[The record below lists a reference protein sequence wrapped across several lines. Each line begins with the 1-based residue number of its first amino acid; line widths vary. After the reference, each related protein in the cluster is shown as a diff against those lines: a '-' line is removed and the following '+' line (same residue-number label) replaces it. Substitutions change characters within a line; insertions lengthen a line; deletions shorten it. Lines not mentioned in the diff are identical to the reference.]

1 MRGNLILEAQP
12 LRNGRDEA
20 LMGDPVDEAEVTR
33 GDRFIKTAVAILGET
48 GRTDFTVQEV
58 VARSKTSLRAFYQH
72 FSSKDELLLA
82 LFDRTIAQSA
92 QTWRAETTGLDST
105 AALKL
110 VIDRI
115 SQQPESSTQDSLNRA
130 LSLYNQHLAE
140 TRPREYARVLSPLHQ
155 LIRDIVGQGITE
167 GVFNPGLDVG
177 AAAAIVMQTMV
188 GAQRLHWLGSELNG
202 TPIDA
207 GQLYDFCSRAL
218 GIRDTDDESAAP
230 SLAELFAQIGMRPGT
245 HDGEFAMTMPVS
257 PQVVNT
263 SGALQGG
270 LIATLVDVAGGQF
283 GLEHLQPG
291 TTMTTADLFV
301 RYLRPIRQGSA
312 RAVPRMLRS
321 GRRAMVMQV
330 DIYGDGDETRRDG
343 DREFRHHQRNDTDGR
358 PPGRRPRPGTPWGAK
373 VVTSLPPTEN
383 PRLPQ
388 GDRHA
393 VARAFLPRV
402 RRRQPHVRTAGG
414 ADQVPPG
421 QAQERDRLR
430 PGPRSHQDRGA
441 RPHQRVHPQ
450 PDVRSGG
457 PPGRAGGLLPA
468 RRAGKSYREILGEPM
483 KAIPAFREPGPRLEV
498 MDELGIDY
506 ALMFPT
512 LASLVEERMKDDPE
526 MTHDVIHALNQWM
539 YEHVDVQLPGAHLRH
554 PGDHP
559 AHRRARA

>member
-1 MRGNLILEAQP
+1 MA
-12 LRNGRDEA
+12 
-20 LMGDPVDEAEVTR
+20 DPGEEAELTR
-33 GDRFIKTAVAILGET
+33 ADRFIKTAVAILGET

-82 LFDRTIAQSA
+82 LFDRTIAQSVQA
-92 QTWRAETTGLDST
+92 WRTEASGLDST

-115 SQQPESSTQDSLNRA
+115 SQQPESITQDSLNRA

-177 AAAAIVMQTMV
+177 VAAAIVMQTVV

-202 TPIDA
+202 RPIDA

-218 GIRDTDDESAAP
+218 GIRDTDESATP
-230 SLAELFAQIGMRPGT
+230 SLAELIAQIGMRPGT
-245 HDGEFAMTMPVS
+245 YNGEFAMTMPVS

-283 GLEHLQPG
+283 GLDYLRPG

-312 RAVPRMLRS
+312 FAVPRMLRS

-330 DIYGDGDETRRDG
+330 DIYSDGDELLATATVNFAVV
-343 DREFRHHQRNDTDGR
+343 E
-358 PPGRRPRPGTPWGAK
+358 GTTP
-373 VVTSLPPTEN
+373 
-383 PRLPQ
+383 
-388 GDRHA
+388 
-393 VARAFLPRV
+393 
-402 RRRQPHVRTAGG
+402 
-414 ADQVPPG
+414 
-421 QAQERDRLR
+421 
-430 PGPRSHQDRGA
+430 
-441 RPHQRVHPQ
+441 
-450 PDVRSGG
+450 
-457 PPGRAGGLLPA
+457 
-468 RRAGKSYREILGEPM
+468 
-483 KAIPAFREPGPRLEV
+483 
-498 MDELGIDY
+498 
-506 ALMFPT
+506 
-512 LASLVEERMKDDPE
+512 
-526 MTHDVIHALNQWM
+526 
-539 YEHVDVQLPGAHLRH
+539 QLPSWPGA
-554 PGDHP
+554 
-559 AHRRARA
+559 

>member
-1 MRGNLILEAQP
+1 MGN
-12 LRNGRDEA
+12 
-20 LMGDPVDEAEVTR
+20 PVEEAEITR
-33 GDRFIKTAVAILGET
+33 ADRFIKTAVAILSET

-82 LFDRTIAQSA
+82 LFERTIAQSVRA
-92 QTWRAETTGLDST
+92 WRAETDGLDST

-177 AAAAIVMQTMV
+177 AAAAIVMQTMM
-188 GAQRLHWLGSELNG
+188 GAQRLHWLGSELIS

-207 GQLYDFCSRAL
+207 GQLHDFCSRAL
-218 GIRDTDDESAAP
+218 GIRDADEGSATP

-245 HDGEFAMTMPVS
+245 HNGEFAMTMPVS

-283 GLEHLQPG
+283 GLGYLQPG

-312 RAVPRMLRS
+312 FAVPRMLRS

-330 DIYGDGDETRRDG
+330 DIFGDGGG
-343 DREFRHHQRNDTDGR
+343 D
-358 PPGRRPRPGTPWGAK
+358 
-373 VVTSLPPTEN
+373 
-383 PRLPQ
+383 
-388 GDRHA
+388 
-393 VARAFLPRV
+393 
-402 RRRQPHVRTAGG
+402 
-414 ADQVPPG
+414 
-421 QAQERDRLR
+421 
-430 PGPRSHQDRGA
+430 
-441 RPHQRVHPQ
+441 
-450 PDVRSGG
+450 
-457 PPGRAGGLLPA
+457 
-468 RRAGKSYREILGEPM
+468 
-483 KAIPAFREPGPRLEV
+483 
-498 MDELGIDY
+498 DEL
-506 ALMFPT
+506 
-512 LASLVEERMKDDPE
+512 LATATVNFAVIEGTTPE
-526 MTHDVIHALNQWM
+526 LPSW
-539 YEHVDVQLPGAHLRH
+539 PGA
-554 PGDHP
+554 
-559 AHRRARA
+559 